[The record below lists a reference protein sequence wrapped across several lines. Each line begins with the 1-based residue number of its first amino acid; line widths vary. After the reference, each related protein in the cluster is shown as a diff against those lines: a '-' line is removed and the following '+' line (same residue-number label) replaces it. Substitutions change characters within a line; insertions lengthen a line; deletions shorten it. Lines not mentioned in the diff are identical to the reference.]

1 MLRFQKDQTVFR
13 IGAVDFGGQPG
24 MRRTVMICPIG
35 LTDEYDLDAQR
46 SMFKEVTGEYPTA
59 ILVTGS
65 SSEEIA
71 DVLELAKSLN
81 GVPIIIDA
89 SSISD
94 AFSALAEEN
103 RADLATRVIC
113 GGLNVTTPLSVWENV
128 QELRIKAA
136 MLDSFHPLDDSL
148 KGRIYA
154 LEDGGDIIDEGLLDR
169 STHYGITMPM
179 INVGGNGP
187 GGSGLRALLV
197 AKAKWGLPTGC
208 DLRDVAK
215 KAAIG
220 PEGDL
225 TAATLSQSAGAD
237 YVFASSPKNWART
250 ARALSFVDSLMA
262 EACAEM

>member
-179 INVGGNGP
+179 INVEGTP
-187 GGSGLRALLV
+187 RGSGLRALLV
-197 AKAKWGLPTGC
+197 AKAKWGCPL
-208 DLRDVAK
+208 VAICAMWP

-237 YVFASSPKNWART
+237 YVFASSKELGEDCPRII
-250 ARALSFVDSLMA
+250 L
-262 EACAEM
+262 C